1 MVFRV
6 FVEVDKKGHCFA
18 KTLKQS
24 SPRLGFS
31 ASDLCAALRLHA
43 KTAILCSRSFSTV
56 RQMVR
61 LFLFRLG
68 SLLGLFA
75 LLVWE
80 AFYRPNGDNFAGKDK
95 EKTKITYQYYVLIG
109 HPGSTKQFDQLI
121 FTFLQEIISN
131 VKMHTV
137 SRKIFGRYVSMY
149 FAIALMNTRPPFYS
163 LIFSSSLINVSILL

>member
-6 FVEVDKKGHCFA
+6 FVEVDKKGHCFV

-31 ASDLCAALRLHA
+31 SDLCAALRLHA

-80 AFYRPNGDNFAGKDK
+80 AFYRPNGDNFAGKHNK
-95 EKTKITYQYYVLIG
+95 KTKITYQYFVFIG

-121 FTFLQEIISN
+121 FTFFAGNNFKRQNAYSFTENIWKVCFHVFHNRSHEHSSAFLFAYIL
-131 VKMHTV
+131 VK
-137 SRKIFGRYVSMY
+137 F
-149 FAIALMNTRPPFYS
+149 N
-163 LIFSSSLINVSILL
+163 

>member
-6 FVEVDKKGHCFA
+6 FVEVDKKGHCFV

-31 ASDLCAALRLHA
+31 SDLCAALRLHA

-80 AFYRPNGDNFAGKDK
+80 AFYRPNGDNFAGKHNK
-95 EKTKITYQYYVLIG
+95 KTKITYQYFVFIG
-109 HPGSTKQFDQLI
+109 HQGSTKQFDQLI
-121 FTFLQEIISN
+121 LTFFLQEIISN
-131 VKMHTV
+131 AKMHTV

-149 FAIALMNTRPPFYS
+149 FTIAHMNTRPAY
-163 LIFSSSLINVSILL
+163 ILVKFN

>member
-6 FVEVDKKGHCFA
+6 FVEVDKKGHCFV

-31 ASDLCAALRLHA
+31 SDLCAALRLHA

-80 AFYRPNGDNFAGKDK
+80 AFYRPNGDNFAGKHNK
-95 EKTKITYQYYVLIG
+95 KTKITYQYFVFIG
-109 HPGSTKQFDQLI
+109 HPGSTNNLI
-121 FTFLQEIISN
+121 NWFSPFLQEIISN
-131 VKMHTV
+131 AKMHTV

-149 FAIALMNTRPPFYS
+149 FTIAHMNTRPPFYS
-163 LIFSSSLINVSILL
+163 LIFSSSLINEAILL